1 MSVLEFI
8 GGTIAL
14 FAAFAFFA
22 LLWLAANA
30 DTLKHT
36 ERRTEHSGS
45 SQGHAAI
52 ICGKGYEDLED
63 GIIMTRHIELRP
75 DALYV
80 HLNGS
85 VVKCLRRTADGCAV
99 LMDINNGK
107 LLTVR
112 GCREYPDGKI
122 SWSKCLEVVSTC

>member
-14 FAAFAFFA
+14 FAAFAFYA
-22 LLWLAANA
+22 LLWFSANA
-30 DTLKHT
+30 DTLKRT
-36 ERRTEHSGS
+36 ERRTEHSGC
-45 SQGHAAI
+45 SQVHAAI

-63 GIIMTRHIELRP
+63 EVIMTRHIELRP

-80 HLNGS
+80 HLSGS

-99 LMDINNGK
+99 LMDINSGT

-112 GCREYPDGKI
+112 GVYEYQDGKI
-122 SWSKCLEVVSTC
+122 TFAVKEARAVC

>member
-22 LLWLAANA
+22 LLWVSANA
-30 DTLKHT
+30 DTLT
-36 ERRTEHSGS
+36 RAERRTEHSGCS
-45 SQGHAAI
+45 HGHAAI

-80 HLNGS
+80 HLSGS

-99 LMDINNGK
+99 LMDINSGT

-112 GCREYPDGKI
+112 GVYEYQDGKI
-122 SWSKCLEVVSTC
+122 TFAVKEARAVC

>member
-22 LLWLAANA
+22 LLWFSANA
-30 DTLKHT
+30 DTLKRE
-36 ERRTEHSGS
+36 ERRREHAGC

-112 GCREYPDGKI
+112 GCHEYPDGKI